1 MPEDQGAP
9 APSAVSTRSGGGLR
23 AHVTLCATCGVEAAD
38 PPPAVCPICD
48 DERQFVP
55 ADGQA
60 WTTVGELADSGR
72 SIEVAEV
79 EPGLHSVRTQP
90 RTGIGQTCYLATA
103 SGSDRAGTEAGGSV
117 TAASAADASATR
129 ASGGVLFD
137 VPPFID
143 DAAVEA
149 VAARGGVGAIVAS
162 HPHMYGLQL
171 EWSRAF
177 DDAPIFV
184 SRKDAGWVQRHGS
197 AIELY
202 DEEAEP
208 VPGIRVR
215 QVGGHFPGSS
225 VVLWRAPSDGAL
237 VMLGSDSV
245 SPVARAGWVTFMRS
259 FPNYLPLSAHA
270 VRMVAARVAD
280 LDVERIYGSFGQR
293 LTHGGSRAIAESADR
308 YAAWVSGAY
317 DDRI

>member
-1 MPEDQGAP
+1 MHALFDEEGVGMPEDEGAP
-9 APSAVSTRSGGGLR
+9 APSAVSAGGAVPGHDGARSVAR
-23 AHVTLCATCGVEAAD
+23 VTLCATCGVEAAD
-38 PPPAVCPICD
+38 PPPAVCPICE

-55 ADGQA
+55 AVGQV

-79 EPGLHSVRTQP
+79 EPGLHSLRTQP
-90 RTGIGQTCYLATA
+90 RTGIGQTCYLAAA
-103 SGSDRAGTEAGGSV
+103 SGADRTGGL
-117 TAASAADASATR
+117 
-129 ASGGVLFD
+129 LFD

-143 DAAVEA
+143 DAAVQA

-177 DDAPIFV
+177 DDAPILV
-184 SRKDAGWVQRHGS
+184 SRKDSGWVQCHGP

-208 VPGIRVR
+208 LPGIRVR

-225 VVLWRAPSDGAL
+225 VALWRAPSDGAL

-259 FPNYLPLSAHA
+259 FPNYLPLSARA
-270 VRMVAARVAD
+270 VRMIAERVAD

-293 LTHGGSRAIAESADR
+293 LMHGGARAIAESADR

>member
-1 MPEDQGAP
+1 MPDDQRAP
-9 APSAVSTRSGGGLR
+9 APSAVPGR
-23 AHVTLCATCGVEAAD
+23 ARVQLPARLTLCATCGVEAAD
-38 PPPAVCPICD
+38 PLPPVCPICD

-55 ADGQA
+55 VDGQA

-72 SIEVAEV
+72 SIEVREA
-79 EPGLHSVRTQP
+79 EPGLHSLRTQP

-103 SGSDRAGTEAGGSV
+103 SGAGSPASDGAGGL
-117 TAASAADASATR
+117 
-129 ASGGVLFD
+129 LFD

-143 DAAVEA
+143 DAAIEA
-149 VAARGGVGAIVAS
+149 VSARGGVGAIVAS

-184 SRKDAGWVQRHGS
+184 SRKDADWVQRYGS
-197 AIELY
+197 AIELF

-208 VPGIRVR
+208 LSGIRVR
-215 QVGGHFPGSS
+215 QVGGHFPGSC
-225 VVLWRAPSDGAL
+225 VALWRAPGDGAL

-245 SPVARAGWVTFMRS
+245 SPVARDGWVTFMRS
-259 FPNYLPLSAHA
+259 FPNYLPLSAQA
-270 VRMVAARVAD
+270 VRMIAARVAD

-293 LTHGGSRAIAESADR
+293 LMHGGARAIAESADR

>member
-1 MPEDQGAP
+1 MPEDDGAP
-9 APSAVSTRSGGGLR
+9 APSAVSGR
-23 AHVTLCATCGVEAAD
+23 ARLTLCATCGVEAAD
-38 PPPAVCPICD
+38 PPPPVCPICD

-55 ADGQA
+55 ADGQV

-72 SIEVAEV
+72 SIQMAEV
-79 EPGLHSVRTQP
+79 EPGLHSLRTRP

-103 SGSDRAGTEAGGSV
+103 SGTE
-117 TAASAADASATR
+117 ASAAGS
-129 ASGGVLFD
+129 SGGLLFD

-143 DAAVEA
+143 DAAVDA

-184 SRKDAGWVQRHGS
+184 SRKDADWVQRHGPE
-197 AIELY
+197 IELY
-202 DEEAEP
+202 DEETEP
-208 VPGIRVR
+208 VPGISVR

-225 VVLWRAPSDGAL
+225 VALWRAPTDGAL

-270 VRMVAARVAD
+270 VRMIAARVAD

-293 LTHGGSRAIAESADR
+293 LMKGGSRAIAESADR

>member
-1 MPEDQGAP
+1 MAE
-9 APSAVSTRSGGGLR
+9 VSLRSDLI
-23 AHVTLCATCGVEAAD
+23 LCATCGVEAAD
-38 PPPAVCPICD
+38 PPPPVCPICD

-55 ADGQA
+55 GDGQR

-72 SIEVAEV
+72 AIEVAEV
-79 EPGLHSVRTQP
+79 EPGLHSLRTQP

-103 SGSDRAGTEAGGSV
+103 STAGAG
-117 TAASAADASATR
+117 AADPDAG

-149 VAARGGVGAIVAS
+149 VAALGGVSAIVAS

-177 DDAPIFV
+177 DDAPVLV
-184 SRKDAGWVQRHGS
+184 SRKDAGWVQRRGH
-197 AIELY
+197 ALEYY
-202 DEEAEP
+202 DAEAEP

-225 VVLWRAPSDGAL
+225 VALWRARSDGAL

-259 FPNYLPLSAHA
+259 FPNYLPLSAGA
-270 VRMVAARVAD
+270 VRMIAERVAD
-280 LDVERIYGSFGQR
+280 LEVERIYGSFGQR
-293 LTHGGSRAIAESADR
+293 LLGGGARAIAESADR